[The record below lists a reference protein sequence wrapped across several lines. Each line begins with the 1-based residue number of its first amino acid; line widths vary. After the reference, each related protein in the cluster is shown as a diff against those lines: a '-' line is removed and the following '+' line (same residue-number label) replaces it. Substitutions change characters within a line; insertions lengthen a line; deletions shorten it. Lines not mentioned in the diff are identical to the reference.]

1 MQIKSLLCCRYTT
14 TSRVVALFVPL
25 KSRHVETSFISTW
38 FHPSVLKLEEETF
51 GQPFRR
57 GQETRAEHA
66 ITCWPKND
74 FLSSHPIG
82 EVGIEPTASSAQD
95 SRTTGVPHPVISCN
109 DPCGIRTRPS
119 QRERLTTSP
128 EVERARRSRLVAVEA
143 WVERMEVVRG
153 MFGFSS
159 ATQELTPIA
168 NVNQQWAGRCSNP
181 RPRVFSSVL
190 HRLSYRPGECDQ
202 TQNEP
207 LRKRN
212 SPVSSL

>member
-1 MQIKSLLCCRYTT
+1 MLPLTPWSRSHAIEVEGTRTPTWRIKSLLCCRHTT

-95 SRTTGVPHPVISCN
+95 SRTTGVPHPVNSSM
-109 DPCGIRTRPS
+109 TRVGFEPD
-119 QRERLTTSP
+119 
-128 EVERARRSRLVAVEA
+128 LV
-143 WVERMEVVRG
+143 
-153 MFGFSS
+153 
-159 ATQELTPIA
+159 
-168 NVNQQWAGRCSNP
+168 
-181 RPRVFSSVL
+181 SVK
-190 HRLSYRPGECDQ
+190 G
-202 TQNEP
+202 
-207 LRKRN
+207 
-212 SPVSSL
+212 

>member
-1 MQIKSLLCCRYTT
+1 MLPLHHDLVDRGCVCADEFVSCRK
-14 TSRVVALFVPL
+14 P
-25 KSRHVETSFISTW
+25 
-38 FHPSVLKLEEETF
+38 FHL
-51 GQPFRR
+51 
-57 GQETRAEHA
+57 
-66 ITCWPKND
+66 N
-74 FLSSHPIG
+74 SSHPIG

-190 HRLSYRPGECDQ
+190 HHLSRLSAADQ
-202 TQNEP
+202 LHLGSASTLVNGA
-207 LRKRN
+207 
-212 SPVSSL
+212 